1 MKFAFLLIWYIV
13 SIVTSIICEDGYTF
27 VFIRKQSQF
36 NANEEK
42 FKILKGNQVVYQN
55 PDMVDFQLRE
65 IEACIDNSVNAQYT
79 LELSDQ

>member
-1 MKFAFLLIWYIV
+1 M
-13 SIVTSIICEDGYTF
+13 
-27 VFIRKQSQF
+27 
-36 NANEEK
+36 
-42 FKILKGNQVVYQN
+42 KGNQVVYQN